1 MTATVFYDSAN
12 EVALITNTFTS
23 AGNPADPTTVSCI
36 VTDPSN
42 TSVTHTYLGAA
53 PSDISKVSTGKYTL
67 AVPCSAAVAGA
78 LGLWGFE
85 WVGTGAVSDVQP
97 GTWRVLPA
105 NISQLWYVGLEE
117 MKGRLGIALTDTSQD
132 YELQTSIA
140 ASAGWVN
147 EYCVVMDTPVLTADL
162 QWKQAGDLM
171 LGQELIGVDEEPVL
185 RPDANG
191 AARWLRSSNHGR
203 RYRRAEV
210 LANPCRR
217 AKCIRL
223 VMADGREVTCATDHR
238 WLARQLW
245 PNGRPKRGYRWT
257 YARDISSGD
266 EIAAPLRT
274 WPEETSFEAGWVS
287 GLFDGEGWIA
297 RETATHSR
305 IGVSQNSGIVL
316 NDLVKHLDNAGIVY
330 NRAGTPCVSLTI
342 ERRWAAMEVLGRY
355 RPRRLLQGAAAIWEG
370 QTIVGTGPN
379 NVKVIAVE
387 PAGLREVVSL
397 GTSTGT
403 YIANGLISHN
413 CGRHFNRITET
424 RTYQPD
430 NIWQLNVDDI
440 VPGSAITVNV
450 DQDGDGVYEQAWT
463 QGTDYILKLGPRNY
477 NVNASGI
484 PRPYRQLQVVQS
496 GKWLPFTWPYT
507 HLDRVQ
513 IATTWGWTFVPWQ
526 VTEANR
532 ILSADEFR
540 MKDAPFGVAGVSDIG
555 LVRIQSNP
563 WLVENLRAFVSPR
576 RKVGV

>member
-147 EYCVVMDTPVLTADL
+147 EYC
-162 QWKQAGDLM
+162 
-171 LGQELIGVDEEPVL
+171 
-185 RPDANG
+185 
-191 AARWLRSSNHGR
+191 
-203 RYRRAEV
+203 
-210 LANPCRR
+210 
-217 AKCIRL
+217 
-223 VMADGREVTCATDHR
+223 
-238 WLARQLW
+238 
-245 PNGRPKRGYRWT
+245 
-257 YARDISSGD
+257 
-266 EIAAPLRT
+266 
-274 WPEETSFEAGWVS
+274 
-287 GLFDGEGWIA
+287 
-297 RETATHSR
+297 
-305 IGVSQNSGIVL
+305 
-316 NDLVKHLDNAGIVY
+316 
-330 NRAGTPCVSLTI
+330 
-342 ERRWAAMEVLGRY
+342 
-355 RPRRLLQGAAAIWEG
+355 
-370 QTIVGTGPN
+370 
-379 NVKVIAVE
+379 
-387 PAGLREVVSL
+387 
-397 GTSTGT
+397 
-403 YIANGLISHN
+403 
-413 CGRHFNRITET
+413 GRHFNRITET

-532 ILSADEFR
+532 ILSADEFK

-555 LVRIQSNP
+555 VVRIQSNP
-563 WLVENLRAFVSPR
+563 WLVENLRAFVNPR